1 MIFTCSVNK
10 TNLLVLFATVFFM
23 EKVASQSL
31 PIPPPSPRQTITQ
44 QFATGNIEID
54 YSRPGVKGRKAFG
67 DVVPYGKVWRTG
79 ANAAT
84 TITFTDDVIINSV
97 KVDKGKYGLLT
108 IPNEDE
114 WIIIITRDVNVT
126 SPNQYKPENDVVR
139 VNARPNSLC
148 YTVETF
154 TIDINNIKPT
164 EADIFLRWDRTEVS
178 FKIKAEIDEKIM
190 AAIEKE
196 MSTDKRP
203 YYQAAN
209 YYYENGKDLNKA
221 LEWINKAIE
230 MRPDAYWMMHTKA
243 KILYKLK
250 DYHNAV
256 AIAEASLAKA
266 KEAGAD
272 DYIKFNEKLIAEIK
286 SQPDYKPAAPKKK

>member
-1 MIFTCSVNK
+1 MKNYFFLILSAI
-10 TNLLVLFATVFFM
+10 LVSMAVPSA
-23 EKVASQSL
+23 VSQTL
-31 PIPPPSPRQTITQ
+31 PIPPPSPRQTVVQ
-44 QFATGNIEID
+44 QFATGSIEID

-97 KVDKGKYGLLT
+97 KVEKGKYGLLT
-108 IPNEDE
+108 IPDENE
-114 WIIIITRDVNVT
+114 WTIIITKDVTVT
-126 SPNQYKPENDVVR
+126 NANQYKPENDVVR
-139 VNARPNSLC
+139 VTARPNSLC

-154 TIDINNIKPT
+154 TIDINNIKPN

-178 FKIKAEIDEKIM
+178 FKVKADIDEKIM
-190 AAIEKE
+190 AAIDRE

-203 YYQAAN
+203 YYQAAT

-230 MRPDAYWMMHTKA
+230 LRPDAFWMIHTKA
-243 KILYKLK
+243 KILYKMK
-250 DYHNAV
+250 DYHP
-256 AIAEASLAKA
+256 AITAAEASLAKA
-266 KEAGAD
+266 KEAQSD
-272 DYIKFNEKLIAEIK
+272 EYIRLNEKLIAEIK
-286 SQPDYKPAAPKKK
+286 SQPDYKPVPAKKK

>member
-1 MIFTCSVNK
+1 MKNYLFLILSAI
-10 TNLLVLFATVFFM
+10 LVSMAVPSA
-23 EKVASQSL
+23 VSQTL
-31 PIPPPSPRQTITQ
+31 PIPPPSPRQTVVQ
-44 QFATGNIEID
+44 QFATGSIEID

-97 KVDKGKYGLLT
+97 KVEKGKYGLLT
-108 IPNEDE
+108 IPDENE
-114 WIIIITRDVNVT
+114 WTIIITKDITVT
-126 SPNQYKPENDVVR
+126 NANQYKPENDVVR
-139 VNARPNSLC
+139 VTARPNSLC

-154 TIDINNIKPT
+154 TIDINNIKPN

-178 FKIKAEIDEKIM
+178 FKVKADIDEKIM
-190 AAIEKE
+190 AAIDRE

-203 YYQAAN
+203 YYQAAT

-230 MRPDAYWMMHTKA
+230 LRPDAFWMIHTKA
-243 KILYKLK
+243 KILYKMK
-250 DYHNAV
+250 DYHP
-256 AIAEASLAKA
+256 AITAAEASLAKA
-266 KEAGAD
+266 KEAQSD
-272 DYIKFNEKLIAEIK
+272 EYIRLNEKLIAEIK
-286 SQPDYKPAAPKKK
+286 SQPDYKPVPAKKK

>member
-1 MIFTCSVNK
+1 MKNYLFLILSAI
-10 TNLLVLFATVFFM
+10 LVSMAVPSA
-23 EKVASQSL
+23 VSQTL
-31 PIPPPSPRQTITQ
+31 PIPPPSPRQTVVQ
-44 QFATGNIEID
+44 QFATGSIEID

-97 KVDKGKYGLLT
+97 KVEKGKYGLLT
-108 IPNEDE
+108 IPDENE
-114 WIIIITRDVNVT
+114 WTIIITKDVTVT
-126 SPNQYKPENDVVR
+126 NANQYKPENDVVR
-139 VNARPNSLC
+139 VTARPNSLC

-154 TIDINNIKPT
+154 TIDINNIKPN

-178 FKIKAEIDEKIM
+178 FKVKADIDEKIM
-190 AAIEKE
+190 AAIDRE

-203 YYQAAN
+203 YYQAAT

-230 MRPDAYWMMHTKA
+230 LRPDAFWMIHTKA
-243 KILYKLK
+243 KILYKMK
-250 DYHNAV
+250 DYHP
-256 AIAEASLAKA
+256 AITAAEASLAKA
-266 KEAGAD
+266 KEAQSD
-272 DYIKFNEKLIAEIK
+272 EYIRLNEKLIAEIK
-286 SQPDYKPAAPKKK
+286 SQPDYKPVPAKKK